1 MTRPQTGEAGPPS
14 EPSGP
19 GSATGER
26 AVGTLST
33 EPATEPARGQELGTG
48 LAEWTWRLVRRIRLG
63 THKPANW
70 LQLFK
75 FGAVGASGY
84 VVNLTAFALLSGPA
98 DLFYLV
104 AAVGAFAAAVTN
116 NFVWN
121 RIWTFRATAGHAGFQ
136 AASFLIVSVGALG
149 INLLVLALLVDLAG
163 AAALPAQAVAV
174 AVAMPCNF
182 IGNKLWTFA

>member
-1 MTRPQTGEAGPPS
+1 MTRPQTGEAGPS
-14 EPSGP
+14 TERSRP
-19 GSATGER
+19 GSVSGER
-26 AVGTLST
+26 AAATLST
-33 EPATEPARGQELGTG
+33 EPAGGQELGAG

-75 FGAVGASGY
+75 FGGVGASGY
-84 VVNLTAFALLSGPA
+84 VVNLTAFALLSGLA

-163 AAALPAQAVAV
+163 VAPLPAQAVAV